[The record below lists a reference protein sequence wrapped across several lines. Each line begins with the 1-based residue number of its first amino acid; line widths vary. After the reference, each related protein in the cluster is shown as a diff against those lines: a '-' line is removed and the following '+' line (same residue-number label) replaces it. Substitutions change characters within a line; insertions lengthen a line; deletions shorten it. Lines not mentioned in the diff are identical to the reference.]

1 MKIAHFRYKTKLPTH
16 ILSIRHKKEERWVA
30 REFRFSI
37 LLSSKEGSI
46 LSRCEPCDCPS
57 YSQGMDVYLG
67 YRMRHRPAW
76 QSPKQQDRTIYG
88 IESFEDAAKQ
98 AEKALDHVLCGNIE
112 QMALPYQHEQFD
124 CIIFGDVLEHLLDP
138 WAVLKKVKPFLKR
151 EGAILSSI
159 PNIGHISTVLELLAG
174 RFTYTDAGLMDQT
187 HLRFFTLH
195 EIHALFQSAGFH
207 VRELETIRVQHPSYT
222 GVMNDLHEL
231 LVKHGIRFDFNEA
244 ATAYQYVVEAVQLNE

>member
-1 MKIAHFRYKTKLPTH
+1 MSSDS
-16 ILSIRHKKEERWVA
+16 LSYYHQKKDQYYHGVNPVIVHRIRKEWT
-30 REFRFSI
+30 SI
-37 LLSSKEGSI
+37 LDIG
-46 LSRCEPCDCPS
+46 CGTG
-57 YSQGMDVYLG
+57 QLG
-67 YRMRHRPAW
+67 KVL
-76 QSPKQQDRTIYG
+76 KQQDRTIYG

-98 AEKALDHVLCGNIE
+98 AEKALNHVLCGNIE